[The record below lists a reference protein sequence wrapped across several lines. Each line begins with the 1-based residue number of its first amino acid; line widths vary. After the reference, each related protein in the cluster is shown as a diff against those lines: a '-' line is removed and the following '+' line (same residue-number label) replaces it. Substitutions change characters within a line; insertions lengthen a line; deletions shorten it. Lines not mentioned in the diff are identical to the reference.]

1 MENVAFVTDLV
12 IASIN
17 KLKIVL
23 LFHVLQSVCM
33 AGNNYRLLFIL
44 FGDSF
49 VCIIDINTGPSCIK
63 FVRYN
68 PRVEEAACF
77 SRTLIHHIELHSI
90 LSHKT
95 VVHYIIIVLPSH
107 QYLNV
112 NSLWLPCFRLYEEN
126 GHCTNHI
133 LNIHYHVIHYFAVSV
148 TSFSLTS
155 EMGMF
160 TVNGSL
166 KVSEVG
172 WPVVI

>member
-1 MENVAFVTDLV
+1 M
-12 IASIN
+12 
-17 KLKIVL
+17 
-23 LFHVLQSVCM
+23 LQSVFM

-49 VCIIDINTGPSCIK
+49 VCIIYINTGPICIN
-63 FVRYN
+63 FVRYDL
-68 PRVEEAACF
+68 RVEEAACF
-77 SRTLIHHIELHSI
+77 SKTLICLTELHSI

-95 VVHYIIIVLPSH
+95 VVHYVIIVLPSH

-112 NSLWLPCFRLYEEN
+112 NSWWLPCFRLYEEN
-126 GHCTNHI
+126 GHCRNHT
-133 LNIHYHVIHYFAVSV
+133 LKIHYHVIHYFAIIV

-155 EMGMF
+155 EVNMF